1 MNGSS
6 RGTQEAGH
14 LSLHSPLSARSGGSL
29 SQEMQVTVLLVGAGN
44 TLRSMASPPPNPGWF
59 KDQGDLSS
67 KAEAKSQDPITFTG
81 PGGIGLTQ
89 RHVDDFPERKHLAA
103 ESSGRT

>member
-1 MNGSS
+1 
-6 RGTQEAGH
+6 
-14 LSLHSPLSARSGGSL
+14 
-29 SQEMQVTVLLVGAGN
+29 MQVTVLLVGASN
-44 TLRSMASPPPNPGWF
+44 TLRSMASPPLNPGWF

-89 RHVDDFPERKHLAA
+89 RHVDDFPERKQLAA
-103 ESSGRT
+103 ESSGHT